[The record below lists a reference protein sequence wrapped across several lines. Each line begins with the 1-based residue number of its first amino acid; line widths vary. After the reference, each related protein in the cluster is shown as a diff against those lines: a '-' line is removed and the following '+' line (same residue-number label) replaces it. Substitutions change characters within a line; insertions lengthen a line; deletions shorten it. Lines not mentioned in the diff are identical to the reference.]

1 MNESNGKVAL
11 ITGADRG
18 IGFETA
24 KELGAQGYT
33 VLIGSRNLER
43 GQNAVDKLKA
53 MDITADTLQIDVTQR
68 YTIQNAAGQINKMY
82 HKLDVLIN
90 NAGIA
95 MADDV
100 LPSTVSEEVLRK
112 TFDTNFFGSFV
123 VTQIMLPLI
132 RKSDAGRIVSLSSSV
147 GSLEW
152 QSHPI
157 EGAPINPAYAASK
170 NGVNALTVMFA
181 RELADT
187 DIKVNVA
194 DPGWTATDL
203 NGFNAPRSVAEGAKI
218 VIKLATLPA
227 DGPSGLLISES
238 GKVAW

>member
-1 MNESNGKVAL
+1 MTKSNGKVAL

-24 KELGAQGYT
+24 KELGLKGFT
-33 VLIGSRNLER
+33 VLIGSRNKER
-43 GQNAVDKLKA
+43 GQKAVSKLKGL
-53 MDITADTLQIDVTQR
+53 DINADTLQIDVTKR
-68 YTIQNAAGQINKMY
+68 TTIQNARDQIDKTY
-82 HKLDVLIN
+82 HKLDVLVN

-95 MADDV
+95 LADDM
-100 LPSTVSEEVLRK
+100 LPSNVSDEVLRK
-112 TFDTNFFGSFV
+112 TFDTNFFGSFA

-132 RKSDAGRIVSLSSSV
+132 KKSAAGRIVSLSSSV
-147 GSLEW
+147 GSLDW

-181 RELADT
+181 RELANT
-187 DIKVNVA
+187 NIKVNAA

-203 NGFNAPRSVAEGAKI
+203 NGFNAPRSVEEGAKI
-218 VIKLATLPA
+218 VIKLATLPD
-227 DGPSGLLISES
+227 DGPSGQFVSES
-238 GKVAW
+238 GTVNW

>member
-1 MNESNGKVAL
+1 MTEPTRKIAL

-24 KELGAQGYT
+24 KELGQQGYV
-33 VLIGSRNLER
+33 VLIGSRNIKR
-43 GQNAVDKLKA
+43 GQVAVEQLKA
-53 MDITADTLQIDVTQR
+53 LDIVADTLEIDVTDQQTVQR
-68 YTIQNAAGQINKMY
+68 AADQISNTY
-82 HKLDVLIN
+82 QKLDVLIN

-95 MADDV
+95 LPDDE
-100 LPSTVSEEVLRK
+100 LPSTVSVDVLRQ
-112 TFDTNFFGSFV
+112 TFDTNFFGSFA

-132 RKSDAGRIVSLSSSV
+132 RKAKAGRIVSLSSSV
-147 GSLEW
+147 GSLNW

-181 RELADT
+181 RELKGT
-187 DIKVNVA
+187 TIKVNAA

-203 NGFNAPRSVAEGAKI
+203 NGFNAPRSVAEGAQI
-218 VIKLATLPA
+218 VVKLATLPA
-227 DGPSGLLISES
+227 DGPSGQLISES
-238 GKVAW
+238 GEIAW